1 MMIKD
6 GKVQAYSSIQ
16 MLFHKYMLHFVI
28 LLILSGLPILSQ
40 QFSFIAYLVGVPIS
54 WFTGLNESGEIIAA
68 GVQFLRLVHW
78 INAFLLTIIALPFTI
93 VMLKNITGWNLWP
106 DRWGVGA
113 MVDGMV
119 QMKNC
124 YVSLDKAK
132 FGKFNIGQKA
142 SAWLIILTM
151 IALMGS
157 GYALMLRDFLT
168 PDMAVLAR
176 GIHAVCFVILALTL
190 ILHVYF
196 ATHPINRAAF
206 KAMFFTGE
214 MDEEHVK
221 EHHGYWYE
229 KIKKKQDK

>member
-1 MMIKD
+1 MIKN
-6 GKVQAYSSIQ
+6 GKVQAYSPIQ
-16 MLFHKYMLHFVI
+16 MWFHKHMMHFVI
-28 LLILSGLPILSQ
+28 FLIISGLPILSQ
-40 QFSFIAYLVGVPIS
+40 KFSFIAYLAGVPVS
-54 WFTGLNESGEIIAA
+54 WFTGVTESGEILAA

-78 INAFLLTIIALPFTI
+78 VNAFLLTLIALPFTL

-124 YVSLDKAK
+124 YISLDKAK

-142 SAWLIILTM
+142 SAWLIIGTM

-157 GYALMLRDFLT
+157 GYALILRDFIS
-168 PDMAVLAR
+168 PEMAVLAR
-176 GIHAVCFVILALTL
+176 GVHAVCFVLLALTL

-196 ATHPINRAAF
+196 STHPINRAAF
-206 KAMFFTGE
+206 KAMFRTGE
-214 MDEEHVK
+214 MEEGHVK

-229 KIKKKQDK
+229 KIKNKTRK